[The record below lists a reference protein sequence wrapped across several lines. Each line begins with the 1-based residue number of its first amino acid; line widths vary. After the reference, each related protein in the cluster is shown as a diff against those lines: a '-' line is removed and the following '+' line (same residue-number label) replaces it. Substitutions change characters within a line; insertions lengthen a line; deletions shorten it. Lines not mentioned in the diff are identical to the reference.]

1 MIRPTRLKNRR
12 LEIPDLSQNIT
23 RHTFKN
29 WCTNQDQETLIMG
42 IVNVTPDSFSDGG
55 QYFSIDSA
63 VIHAMQLIQDGADIL
78 DIGGESTR
86 PGASIISVEE
96 ELNRILPVI
105 NSIRNKDETIPI
117 SIDTTKSVVAKRAIE
132 AGADIVNDI
141 SGFMNDKNMPSVVG
155 SLGVPVIL
163 MHMKGTPD
171 TMQNN
176 PQYDDIIGEI
186 SAFFINQIN
195 VAKMAGVKT
204 EYIILDPG
212 IGFGKTVN
220 HNFTLIQKLNKFC
233 ELGYPVLIGPSRKA
247 FIGITLDLPPKDRV
261 EGTAAAV
268 SAGILNGARIVRVHD
283 VKEMKRVV
291 TITEKIRTAA

>member
-1 MIRPTRLKNRR
+1 M
-12 LEIPDLSQNIT
+12 
-23 RHTFKN
+23 
-29 WCTNQDQETLIMG
+29 
-42 IVNVTPDSFSDGG
+42 
-55 QYFSIDSA
+55 
-63 VIHAMQLIQDGADIL
+63 
-78 DIGGESTR
+78 
-86 PGASIISVEE
+86 
-96 ELNRILPVI
+96 NRILPVI

-212 IGFGKTVN
+212 IGFGKTAN
-220 HNFTLIQKLNKFC
+220 HNFILIQKLNEFRKFC
-233 ELGYPVLIGPSRKA
+233 LLYTS
-247 FIGITLDLPPKDRV
+247 D
-261 EGTAAAV
+261 AA
-268 SAGILNGARIVRVHD
+268 D
-283 VKEMKRVV
+283 E
-291 TITEKIRTAA
+291 